1 MSDFLTVGKILDSD
15 DIKYEPLEIPEW
27 GGKVLLKSLSGEE
40 RDKVERMARQFSA
53 GEIPGYSA
61 EIAAM
66 TVCDG
71 NKKLLFT
78 NAELPR
84 LRKKSGAI
92 LRKIFDAVAKQNL
105 LTPDAIQDAAKN

>member
-1 MSDFLTVGKILDSD
+1 MSDFLTVGKILDSG
-15 DIKYEPLEIPEW
+15 DISYEPLEIPEW

-40 RDKVERMARQFSA
+40 RDRVESLARRFSA

-71 NKKLLFT
+71 NKKLLF
-78 NAELPR
+78 ADADLPR

-92 LRKIFDAVAKQNL
+92 LRKIFDAVDRQNL
-105 LTPDAIQDAAKN
+105 LTPNGIQDAAKN